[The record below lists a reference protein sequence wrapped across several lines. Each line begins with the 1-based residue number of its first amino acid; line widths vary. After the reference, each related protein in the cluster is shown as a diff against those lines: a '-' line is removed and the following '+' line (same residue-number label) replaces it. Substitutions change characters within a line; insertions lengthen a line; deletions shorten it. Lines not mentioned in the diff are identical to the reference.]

1 MKTMKTYYNP
11 ETELVRFDQDAIMQT
26 LGEGT
31 NMPKG
36 GWAAPGR
43 VGSLG
48 PSY

>member
-1 MKTMKTYYNP
+1 MKKTYYIP
-11 ETELVRFDQDAIMQT
+11 ETELVRFDQDAIMYT

-31 NMPKG
+31 DMLEDH
-36 GWAAPGR
+36 WAAPGR